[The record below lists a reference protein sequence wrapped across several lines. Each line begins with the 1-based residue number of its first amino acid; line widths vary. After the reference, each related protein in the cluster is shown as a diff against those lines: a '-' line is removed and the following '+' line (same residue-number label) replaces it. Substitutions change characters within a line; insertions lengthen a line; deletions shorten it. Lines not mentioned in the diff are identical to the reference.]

1 MTQTAQSMS
10 IFIAFSAGLLS
21 FVSPCVLPLIPSYL
35 TYMTGVSFHDLTA
48 QDSMA
53 KVRWATFRH
62 SLAFVLGF
70 TLVFTLMG
78 ASATSIGNLI
88 AKHQDLILRIGGGII
103 ILLGIHFLGIIQF
116 KFLEKNKQLQI
127 RRKRIGLFGSFLT
140 GITFAAG
147 WTPCIGPILASILL
161 YASSTGS
168 VSKGI
173 ILLAFYSLGLAIP
186 FVFAGLA
193 INTFLGASGWIKR
206 HLRVINIISG
216 SLLIIV
222 GIAMIMG
229 GFDVLIRRF

>member
-1 MTQTAQSMS
+1 MS

-88 AKHQDLILRIGGGII
+88 AKHQELILRVGGGII

-186 FVFAGLA
+186 FIFAGLA

-222 GIAMIMG
+222 GAAMIMG
-229 GFDVLIRRF
+229 GFNVLIGRI

>member
-53 KVRWATFRH
+53 KVRWTTFRH

-116 KFLEKNKQLQI
+116 RFLEKNKQLQI

-216 SLLIIV
+216 SLLIVV

>member
-35 TYMTGVSFHDLTA
+35 TYMTGVSFNDLTA
-48 QDSMA
+48 QDSVA
-53 KVRWATFRH
+53 KVRWTTFRH

-88 AKHQDLILRIGGGII
+88 SKHQNLILRIGGGVI

-116 KFLEKNKQLQI
+116 KFLEKNKQFQI

-147 WTPCIGPILASILL
+147 WTPCIGPILATILL

-173 ILLAFYSLGLAIP
+173 VLLAFYSLGLAIP
-186 FVFAGLA
+186 FFFAGLA

-206 HLRVINIISG
+206 HLRAINIISG
-216 SLLIIV
+216 SMLIIV
-222 GIAMIMG
+222 GAAMIMG
-229 GFDVLIRRF
+229 GFDILIRRF